1 MIKVRIEVVV
11 STCLLTAAIVAGCG
25 GGGGADP
32 SVRRAAERCVAEAQN
47 LPAQS
52 RSGVEAGCAKMQTY
66 CENEAQRN
74 DKLCEAWLQRYK

>member
-1 MIKVRIEVVV
+1 MIKVRIEGVV

-25 GGGGADP
+25 GGGADP
-32 SVRRAAERCVAEAQN
+32 SVHRAAERCVAEAQN

-52 RSGVEAGCAKMQTY
+52 RGAVEAACGKMQSY
-66 CENEAQRN
+66 CENARQG